1 MRRLILAAALLATPI
16 GGPLDAQ
23 APEPDDEGWVGDCRN
38 GGWNDDRGRACE
50 VRVVPLKLS
59 GRAIEVDSRENG
71 SVRVVAW
78 DGDSVNVTAHIQ
90 ANADDDDAA
99 RAVLKDV
106 RINTDGRRIFSE
118 GPHEWRREHWYV
130 SYVLRVPRRFD
141 LDLEAHNG
149 SLGVNGV
156 TGRMELRTTNGSVNL
171 VDVGGDVRAHTQNGS
186 GSVRL
191 ARPKRG
197 CPGARPLKQNRVGE
211 PCLPAP
217 QPLPR
222 PRFDATGVGATS
234 IFAPLE
240 LAAPNVYRSASGAPG
255 PKYWQNRADYDIKA
269 SLDTG
274 TKTLRGSLRFR
285 YTNNSPDSLR
295 FIWMQMEQNAFRD
308 KSLNSYIFPQ
318 DSRFGA
324 RGFEGGDVVE
334 RFDQLLGTRRVAVK
348 RRPNETVMK
357 IDLAEPLAPA
367 KSASFDIAW
376 HFVVPEHGAY

>member
-16 GGPLDAQ
+16 AGRLNAQ
-23 APEPDDEGWVGDCRN
+23 SPETDDERWLADCRN

-106 RINTDGRRIFSE
+106 RINTDGRRSFSE

-156 TGRMELRTTNGSVNL
+156 TGRMELRTTNGSVKL
-171 VDVGGDVRAHTQNGS
+171 VDVGGDVAPHTQNRPGKVGPS
-186 GSVRL
+186 GHKWEGPGPRARKPNGSV
-191 ARPKRG
+191 G
-197 CPGARPLKQNRVGE
+197 PGN
-211 PCLPAP
+211 PA
-217 QPLPR
+217 
-222 PRFDATGVGATS
+222 
-234 IFAPLE
+234 E
-240 LAAPNVYRSASGAPG
+240 YAPG
-255 PKYWQNRADYDIKA
+255 HQ
-269 SLDTG
+269 
-274 TKTLRGSLRFR
+274 
-285 YTNNSPDSLR
+285 
-295 FIWMQMEQNAFRD
+295 
-308 KSLNSYIFPQ
+308 
-318 DSRFGA
+318 
-324 RGFEGGDVVE
+324 
-334 RFDQLLGTRRVAVK
+334 
-348 RRPNETVMK
+348 
-357 IDLAEPLAPA
+357 
-367 KSASFDIAW
+367 
-376 HFVVPEHGAY
+376 